1 MYCTIR
7 IGEDHASQQKKEE
20 KRRKKEGKESGNEG
34 SPNQSKIILQKCNAL
49 LNSGGGVL
57 EMKISDPKTCST
69 SKKDPVDN
77 FWKTIEGELRK
88 MIHPSKYKNVFNR
101 SVLSDKIL
109 LFINAPSHVCTM
121 KYNLFLPG
129 DAGVYEASYDDVV
142 DFLNL
147 KSDGPKQDLNSY
159 IRVPLKELPEVPD
172 HFFDQ
177 EIISLIECKQVQL
190 KEFTSNS
197 PFFSNHKQRFLIA
210 RQLSAFGNCDGG
222 VLLIGIADDRRV
234 TGVDMEK
241 HSKEHVEECV
251 VSLVKKICCDFE
263 IKRGI
268 HWDLKFSD
276 VSGSQSKS
284 VIVIK
289 MAGFRDSGGIF
300 GKCPESYELRCD
312 ENGQQVPHP
321 VAFDK
326 WKERMKPDDTDL
338 TGNTRGVYLYE
349 DMRFLVKEYG

>member
-1 MYCTIR
+1 MYCTIS
-7 IGEDHASQQKKEE
+7 IGEDHASQQKKE
-20 KRRKKEGKESGNEG
+20 KNRSKKEGKESGNED
-34 SPNQSKIILQKCNAL
+34 QSKIILQKCNAL

-57 EMKISDPKTCST
+57 EMKISDPQTCST
-69 SKKDPVDN
+69 SKKDPVDS
-77 FWKTIEGELRK
+77 FWQTIEEQLRK
-88 MIHPSKYKNVFNR
+88 MIRPSKYKKVFDR

-129 DAGVYEASYDDVV
+129 DAGVYEATYDDVV

-147 KSDGPKQDLNSY
+147 KADGPKQDLNSY

-190 KEFTSNS
+190 KEFTSDS
-197 PFFSNHKQRFLIA
+197 PLFSNHKQRFLIA

-222 VLLIGIADDRRV
+222 VLLIGVADDRRV
-234 TGVDMEK
+234 SGVDMEK
-241 HSKEHVEECV
+241 NSKEHVEECV
-251 VSLVKKICCDFE
+251 ISLVTKICCDFE

-276 VSGSQSKS
+276 VSGSESKS

-289 MAGFRDSGGIF
+289 MAGFRNSGGIF

-338 TGNTRGVYLYE
+338 TGNTRGVYLYK
-349 DMRFLVKEYG
+349 DMRFLVKEYD

>member
-1 MYCTIR
+1 MYCTIS
-7 IGEDHASQQKKEE
+7 IGEDHASQQKKE
-20 KRRKKEGKESGNEG
+20 KNRSKKEGKESGNED
-34 SPNQSKIILQKCNAL
+34 QSKIILQKCNAL

-57 EMKISDPKTCST
+57 EMKISDPQTCST
-69 SKKDPVDN
+69 SKKDPVDS
-77 FWKTIEGELRK
+77 FWQTIEEQLRK
-88 MIHPSKYKNVFNR
+88 MIRPSKYKKVFDR

-129 DAGVYEASYDDVV
+129 DAGVYEATYDDVV

-147 KSDGPKQDLNSY
+147 KADGPKQDLNSY

-190 KEFTSNS
+190 KEFTSDS
-197 PFFSNHKQRFLIA
+197 PLFSNHKQRFLIA

-222 VLLIGIADDRRV
+222 VLLIGVADDRRV
-234 TGVDMEK
+234 SGVDMEK
-241 HSKEHVEECV
+241 NSKEHVKECV
-251 VSLVKKICCDFE
+251 ISLVKKICCDFE

-276 VSGSQSKS
+276 VSGSESKS

-289 MAGFRDSGGIF
+289 MAGFRNSGGIF

-338 TGNTRGVYLYE
+338 TGNTRGVYLYK